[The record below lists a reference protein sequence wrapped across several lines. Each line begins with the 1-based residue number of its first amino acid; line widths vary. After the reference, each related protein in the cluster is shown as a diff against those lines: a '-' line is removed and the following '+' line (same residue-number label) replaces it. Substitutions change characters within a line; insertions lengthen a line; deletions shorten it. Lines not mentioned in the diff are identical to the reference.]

1 MREHVPIRLVLMLY
15 IKNNKTKECPSAG
28 AATLGDKMK
37 NIKCIVITFLLVY
50 SAATPAYADMGIPML
65 AWAWPWMI
73 ISLIPIIMIESLY
86 IRRSLKLSFG
96 RALKV
101 MSIANIESTLIG
113 VPITWVA
120 WVIIEIILG
129 YMGTLVFEN
138 FHVSLPESAS
148 LLLALT
154 VGAAWFTGA
163 QSNLYWMV
171 PTASLVLLIPFFYV
185 SWLFER
191 RRTKRLLR
199 EYDPVNIKKATFIA
213 NLCSYGLLFAIVL
226 GWLIYSIAKKAVLNK
241 GIEATGKRI
250 CGFCN
255 SGCPCASHKSLYFLS
270 FRNHQGWRLAHFAD
284 K

>member
-1 MREHVPIRLVLMLY
+1 MRFLGGNYSTTKVTQGLFFKEPNLDKTD
-15 IKNNKTKECPSAG
+15 IKNNKTKECPSTG

-73 ISLIPIIMIESLY
+73 VSLIPIIIIESLY
-86 IRRSLKLSFG
+86 IQRSLKLSFG
-96 RALKV
+96 RTLKV

-113 VPITWVA
+113 IPITWVA

-138 FHVSLPESAS
+138 LHVSLPESAS
-148 LLLALT
+148 LLFALT
-154 VGAAWFTGA
+154 VGAAWLTPA
-163 QSNLYWMV
+163 ESNLYWMV

-185 SWLFER
+185 SWLLER
-191 RRTKRLLR
+191 RRTKRLLK
-199 EYDPVNIKKATFIA
+199 EYDPANIKKATFIA

-226 GWLIYSIAKKAVLNK
+226 GWLIYSIAKK
-241 GIEATGKRI
+241 GGT
-250 CGFCN
+250 
-255 SGCPCASHKSLYFLS
+255 
-270 FRNHQGWRLAHFAD
+270 
-284 K
+284 